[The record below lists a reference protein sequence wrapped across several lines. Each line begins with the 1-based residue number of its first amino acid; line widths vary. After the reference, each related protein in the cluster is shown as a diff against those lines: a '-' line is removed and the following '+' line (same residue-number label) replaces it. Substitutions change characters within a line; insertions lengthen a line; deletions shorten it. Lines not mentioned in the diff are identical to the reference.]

1 MQQGSSWKKSLFLM
15 LSFLCSLTLVAQLS
29 AANDDDR
36 RGKVSETFDSG
47 GYTYVKVSGNNKET
61 WVAVPQM
68 PVAVGDEIVYEEGTE
83 MGAFSSPT
91 LKRSFDNIIF
101 TSGLTVNRSAKK
113 LASEEEKQ
121 KAVQV
126 EKATGAD
133 AYRISELY
141 SKKAGLDKKQV
152 RVRGKV
158 VKVSKKVFGHNW
170 LHLLDGSGQVGKGD
184 HKLVVTTAPNA
195 VEAAVGDV
203 VTVSGTVDLNKDFGA
218 GFGYEVMLEEVTVE
232 K

>member
-1 MQQGSSWKKSLFLM
+1 MQQRSSWTKGWFLM
-15 LSFLCSLTLVAQLS
+15 LSFLCTLTLVAPAV

-47 GYTYVKVSGNNKET
+47 GYTYVKVSAKGKDT

-68 PVAVGDEIVYEEGTE
+68 PVAVGDEVVYEEGTE

-113 LASEEEKQ
+113 LAGEEEKQ
-121 KAVQV
+121 KAAQV

-133 AYRISELY
+133 AYRINELY
-141 SKKAGLDKKQV
+141 SKKSALDKKQV

-158 VKVSKKVFGHNW
+158 VKVSKNVFGHNW

-184 HKLVVTTAPNA
+184 HKLVVTTAANA
-195 VEAAVGDV
+195 VEAAVGEV
-203 VTVSGTVDLNKDFGA
+203 VTVRGPVALNKDFGA